1 MKSRWFLQIP
11 LRRQLVIFL
20 AIAVI
25 LATSVFAFFNNR
37 LQRTV
42 LEEEYENSTQAQLE
56 AVRLGLEIGLEE
68 ENYASIN
75 TVINWA
81 IENENLRFVIV
92 TDSEEAVIASYPPED
107 SLTLQ
112 FVSGIT
118 EEISDSDSLFI
129 KKGAWNSLLTGEG
142 FIYMGFST
150 SYLKDIQN
158 SMIRNL
164 LTVLFF
170 IVIASS
176 LASVFLASSI
186 TQPLEELEKVTL
198 KIADNDLDIRAD
210 EVNGS
215 PEIRV
220 VASSF
225 NSMINQLLDTQEQRM
240 SELDSFNKSLEEKN
254 HSLTEALTTLEKQ
267 SELIKKEKERTEVAL
282 EELKEAQVQLVK
294 SEKMASLGQLVA
306 GIAHEVNTPVGAIL
320 SAIDEV
326 ERDYSVMLDY
336 LIKIGHE
343 LSDEQK
349 KQYKEAC
356 LFIITN
362 RKDFSTI
369 EIREEA
375 KNIEKELSDENVN
388 NSRYTSKILAQVG
401 FTSKDIKDSIPLLK
415 IALGGQIVE
424 SFHLLGMSQIHVRDI
439 QIAISRIANLVKAL
453 KSYSHLDTHT
463 LSETDLKED
472 INNTLIILH
481 NKIKR
486 AITVHKEYEDIPR
499 IKCYPDMLNQ
509 VWTNLI
515 HNAIQSMKG
524 QGIITLRIKRHD
536 KKNIRVEV
544 EDNGPGIPDAIRDK
558 IFEPYFTTRMKG
570 EGTGL
575 GLSISQE
582 IVEEHKGR
590 IEVESVPGKTCFK
603 VLLPITAD
611 IKNQLKDVK
620 EKVDH
625 E

>member
-1 MKSRWFLQIP
+1 MKSRLFLQIP
-11 LRRQLVIFL
+11 LRRQLVVFL

-37 LQRTV
+37 LQRTI

-68 ENYASIN
+68 ENFGSIN

-81 IENENLRFVIV
+81 IENENLRFIMV
-92 TDSEEAVIASYPPED
+92 TDSEETVIASYPPED
-107 SLTLQ
+107 SLSLQ

-118 EEISDSDSLFI
+118 ENISDSDTLFI
-129 KKGAWNSLLTGEG
+129 KKGSWSSLLTGEG
-142 FIYMGFST
+142 LIYMGFST
-150 SYLKDIQN
+150 SYLKVIQN
-158 SMIRNL
+158 SMIKNL
-164 LTVLFF
+164 FTVLFF
-170 IVIASS
+170 IVLASAIAS
-176 LASVFLASSI
+176 LFLATSI
-186 TQPLEELEKVTL
+186 TQPLEELEKVTIKL
-198 KIADNDLDIRAD
+198 ADEDLNVRAD

-225 NSMINQLLDTQEQRM
+225 NSMIDKLLNTQEQRM

-254 HSLTEALTTLEKQ
+254 YSLTEALETLEEQ
-267 SELIKKEKERTEVAL
+267 SKLIQKEKEKTELAL

-326 ERDYSVMLDY
+326 ERDYSVMLGY

-349 KQYKEAC
+349 KLYKEAC

-362 RKDFSTI
+362 RKDYSTA

-375 KNIEKELSDENVN
+375 KSLEKELSHENIN
-388 NSRYTSKILAQVG
+388 NSRSISKILAQVG
-401 FTSKDIKDSIPLLK
+401 FTSNDIQGFIPLLK
-415 IALGGQIVE
+415 VGLGEQIIE

-463 LSETDLKED
+463 LSETDLQED

-486 AITVHKEYEDIPR
+486 AITVHKEFEDIPK

-524 QGIITLRIKRHD
+524 EGIITLRLKRHN
-536 KKNIRVEV
+536 KKKICVEV
-544 EDNGPGIPDAIRDK
+544 EDNGPGIPDEIRDK

-575 GLSISQE
+575 GLSISQD
-582 IVEEHKGR
+582 IIEEHKGS

-603 VLLPITAD
+603 VLLPIAAD
-611 IKNQLKDVK
+611 MKNQLKDIK
-620 EKVDH
+620 EKVTY